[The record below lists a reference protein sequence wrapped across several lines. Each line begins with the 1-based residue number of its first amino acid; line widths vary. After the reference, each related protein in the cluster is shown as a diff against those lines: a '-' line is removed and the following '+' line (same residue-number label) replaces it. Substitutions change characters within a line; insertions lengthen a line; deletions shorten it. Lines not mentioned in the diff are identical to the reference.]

1 MSSGGWSCRQARARC
16 TPRCRVADEPI
27 ADPEAAEEA
36 PERPGKA
43 RPEVGAFLE
52 LFALCGFAIAQPVLD
67 VTGRSPDFFLFNGAG
82 RGEVLLL
89 AVIVTFLPA
98 LGLWAGG
105 AVVRLLNATA
115 GRLVHVATV
124 AGLLAIVAVEVGK
137 KTTPL
142 RGAALLAAGAAAA
155 LLATACYLRLRPVK
169 LWLRYASPAPLVF
182 LLVFALASPVSALV
196 LPGRDR
202 RAAAAGTVVRKPVP
216 VVMISF
222 DEFPLASLL
231 DRQGKVD
238 ARLYPNF
245 AKLAGASTWYRNAT
259 GVSGWTPW
267 AMPAMLT
274 GRWPAKIRVPIWT
287 QYPENLFTLLGDSY
301 EVRAQETISLLC
313 PPKQCRGAATAAAG
327 KPRSPL
333 RTVLTDSARVLKGVA
348 SPNDVTQDPTA
359 AFRDQTVSEQG
370 GAASN
375 DAKLPVTFRFGQ
387 IGQNQPARFEAF
399 IDSLEA
405 NDRPTL
411 HFLHLLLPHAPWR
424 YLPSGAQYRY
434 PSGNFGIQGGPW
446 SREPWPSTLAHQ
458 RHLLQLAYT
467 DRLLGAV
474 IERLRAQGLWDKSLF
489 VLTADHG
496 ISYMPG
502 QRPRKLDGPNAAELL
517 WVPLFLKLPGQRQ
530 GRVDDRNWQHVDL
543 LPTIAEVLGVKVP
556 WQVDGVS
563 GLGPDLRKETQKRYY
578 DVPGRPL
585 TVDGPSQFARVV
597 HDGIG
602 ALGRPEHGP
611 AGLFEVG
618 PVADLVGKP
627 VTGMRRLAGG
637 DLRAQVDGLDAFGNV
652 DPRKGKVPAL
662 VWGQLA
668 GGDGG
673 HPVIAVAVNGMIGGG
688 GPTFADRSSPN
699 RFAVLVPDRLF
710 HQGQNRVELFVVD
723 GHGPTARLYPVTLS
737 GT

>member
-1 MSSGGWSCRQARARC
+1 M
-16 TPRCRVADEPI
+16 PRCRVADQPD
-27 ADPEAAEEA
+27 AAPTEAQ
-36 PERPGKA
+36 A
-43 RPEVGAFLE
+43 RSWLALPEVGAFLE
-52 LFALCGFAIAQPVLD
+52 LFALCGFAIAQPILD

-82 RGEVLLL
+82 RADVLLL
-89 AVIVTFLPA
+89 AAAVTFLPA

-105 AVVRLLNATA
+105 AAVRLLHA
-115 GRLVHVATV
+115 GTGAAVHVATV

-137 KTTPL
+137 KTSPL
-142 RGAALLAAGAAAA
+142 RGVALLAAAAAA
-155 LLATACYLRLRPVK
+155 AALATACYLWLPPAK

-182 LLVFALASPVSALV
+182 LLVFALVSPTSDLV

-202 RAAAAGTVVRKPVP
+202 QATAGTAVRRPVP
-216 VVMISF
+216 VVLISF

-231 DRQGKVD
+231 DRQGRVD

-245 AKLAGASTWYRNAT
+245 AKLAGASTWFRNAT

-274 GRWPAKIRVPIWT
+274 GRWPAKVRAPIWT
-287 QYPENLFTLLGDSY
+287 QYPDNLFTMLGGAYD
-301 EVRAQETISLLC
+301 VRAQETISLLC
-313 PPKQCRGAATAAAG
+313 PPEQCRGAATTAAG
-327 KPRSPL
+327 KPRNPL
-333 RTVLTDSARVLKGVA
+333 RAVLVDSARVLRGIA
-348 SPNDVTQDPTA
+348 SPHDVTQDPTA

-370 GAASN
+370 GAASS
-375 DAKLPVTFRFGQ
+375 DANLPATFRFGQ
-387 IGQNQPARFEAF
+387 LGQNQPARFQAF

-405 NDRPTL
+405 TEKPTL

-434 PSGNFGIQGGPW
+434 PSGNFGIKGGPW

-467 DRLLGAV
+467 DRLVGAV
-474 IERLRAQGLWDKSLF
+474 VERLRAQGLWDRAL
-489 VLTADHG
+489 VILTADHG

-517 WVPLFLKLPGQRQ
+517 WVPLFVKLPGQRQ

-543 LPTIAEVLGVKVP
+543 LPTIADVLGVKVP
-556 WQVDGVS
+556 WQVEGVS
-563 GLGPDLRKETQKRYY
+563 GLGRDLRRETQKRFY

-611 AGLFEVG
+611 DGLFELG

-627 VTGMRRLAGG
+627 VAGMQRVAGG
-637 DLRAQVDGLDAFGNV
+637 ELRAHVDGLDAFGRV
-652 DPRKGKVPAL
+652 DRRLGQVPAL

-668 GGDGG
+668 GAAG
-673 HPVIAVAVNGMIGGG
+673 HPVVAVAVNGVIGGG
-688 GPTFADRSSPN
+688 GPTFFDRSSPN

-710 HQGQNRVELFVVD
+710 RQGQNRLELFTVD
-723 GHGPTARLYPVTLS
+723 GHGSAARLHPVGLS